1 MRNVLLFLCTD
12 QLLKTNYYMR
22 GREVGKLRHLETD
35 EFFNK
40 GPLKTN
46 VNDTLHLYYYYFYCS
61 EELVLVTY
69 Q

>member
-1 MRNVLLFLCTD
+1 
-12 QLLKTNYYMR
+12 MR

-46 VNDTLHLYYYYFYCS
+46 VNDTLRLYYYYFYCS